1 MHTSRNVA
9 LAILSICLVMGGAV
23 HLFDIASGGIFPY
36 RFAPLPVNVY
46 WTSLAALDLL
56 AAFLLWRQR
65 RLGLALTVTIMLS
78 DVVVNSFVTYV
89 LKLSASFAPLQLQ
102 TLFLGFVLGCV
113 SFLWQNDEHF
123 QPLAT
128 R

>member
-9 LAILSICLVMGGAV
+9 LAILSIGLVMGGAV
-23 HLFDIASGGIFPY
+23 HLYDIASGGIFPY

-46 WTSLAALDLL
+46 WTSLAALDLV
-56 AAFLLWRQR
+56 AAFLLWRQMG
-65 RLGLALTVTIMLS
+65 LGLMLTVAIMLS
-78 DVVVNSFVTYV
+78 DVAVNSYVTYV
-89 LKLSASFAPLQLQ
+89 LKLAASFAPLQLQ

-113 SFLWQNDEHF
+113 GFLWPRDEHF
-123 QPLAT
+123 QHPST